1 MSEIIRFTA
10 DALAPDAK
18 RVFEHQGMPPNGVV
32 SSTVEAIFAQAAQ
45 RYQALAEPVGVFAAI
60 SESQFEDVYNGEG
73 RNARQTPVGELFSLA
88 DDLALF
94 AGTLGDEISLE
105 IRRCFD
111 RQDYPVGCMLDSVAS
126 VAAEGMA
133 HVAERRFLDEL
144 RGKRRTGP
152 DTAVLLYSPGYCGWD
167 VSGQK
172 KLFAFL
178 RPERVGIT
186 LRESCLMEPL
196 KSISGVLIAGPGEI
210 HQFSNTYSFCS
221 ACATPTCRERGRT
234 VLAE

>member
-1 MSEIIRFTA
+1 MSEIIRFAA
-10 DALAPDAK
+10 DALAPDAR
-18 RVFEHQGMPPNGVV
+18 RVFEHQGMPPNGSV
-32 SSTVEAIFAQAAQ
+32 SSAVEAIFAQAAEG
-45 RYQALAEPVGVFAAI
+45 YQALAEPVGILANI
-60 SESQFEDVYNGEG
+60 SESQFEDVYVGEG
-73 RNARQTPVGELFSLA
+73 RSERRTPVGELFSLA

-94 AGTLGDEISLE
+94 AGTLGDAISLE

-111 RQDYPVGCMLDSVAS
+111 RQDYPLGCMLDSVAS
-126 VAAEGMA
+126 VAAEDMA
-133 HVAERRFLDEL
+133 HLAERQFLDDL
-144 RGKRRTGP
+144 RSRRRTGP
-152 DTAVLLYSPGYCGWD
+152 DTAVLMYSPGYCGWD

-210 HQFSNTYSFCS
+210 HRFSNTYSFCS
-221 ACATPTCRERGRT
+221 ACATPTCRERIRT
-234 VLAE
+234 VLAG